1 MIKDYQAIID
11 KYYPA
16 EGGDPLCRDIYMKHA
31 CQVADMAVALNEA
44 AHLGLDADMV
54 RGAAMLHDIGI
65 CRTKAP
71 GIHCHGEEPYIR
83 HGVIGAEIL
92 RSEGAPENGCAW
104 PRHIPALALPKKTS
118 CNSNL
123 PCPHATICRKLC
135 WRNWYAMPINSTA
148 SRVRWRSALWPRR
161 VPHWRDMAATR
172 SLVLM
177 PCTVCSAMYEPTLI
191 V

>member
-71 GIHCHGEEPYIR
+71 GIQCHGEEPYIR

-92 RSEGAPENGCAW
+92 RSEGAPEEWVRVAETHTGTGLTEED
-104 PRHIPALALPKKTS
+104 ILQQQLALPPRDYMPET
-118 CNSNL
+118 L
-123 PCPHATICRKLC
+123 LEKLVC
-135 WRNWYAMPINSTA
+135 YADKFYSKSGTMEKRTVA
-148 SRVRWRSALWPRR
+148 KARAALAR
-161 VPHWRDMAATR
+161 HGGD
-172 SLVLM
+172 SLARFD
-177 PCTVCSAMYEPTLI
+177 AMHRMFGY